1 MRILAIETSCDE
13 TSVAV
18 VENGT
23 HIMAHELATSAPDHV
38 KTGGIVPEVG
48 ARQQIIA
55 MIPTLE
61 KAMHEH
67 TPNDIDA
74 IAVTV
79 GPGLI
84 GSLIVGVET
93 AKALAA
99 AWHKPLIPID
109 HVVAHL
115 YAPWLEGNIP
125 TFPALGLIIS
135 GGHSEFLLLHDH
147 GDVEFL
153 GGTRDD
159 AIGEAF
165 DKVARLVGLPYPGGP
180 EIEKLA
186 KDGNPDAIPLPRP
199 MTDTVSLE
207 MSFSGLKN
215 AVRLAA
221 SDAALDKADIAA
233 SFQKAV
239 TDVLLRKIEYALQTY
254 APTSLI
260 VAGGVAANTYLRE
273 KIVKTFADSLD
284 VYISPLSLSVDNAA
298 MIACCAYFNNQPMPI
313 EEVVADPNYHSRT
326 VGTSR
331 RKKV

>member
-18 VENGT
+18 VEDGT
-23 HIMAHELATSAPDHV
+23 HVVAHELATSAPDHV

-61 KAMHEH
+61 KAMKGL
-67 TPNDIDA
+67 TSNDLDA
-74 IAVTV
+74 LAVTV

-84 GSLIVGVET
+84 GSLLVGVET
-93 AKALAA
+93 AKTLAV
-99 AWHKPLIPID
+99 AWQKPLIPVD

-115 YAPWLEGNIP
+115 YAPWLEGNTP

-147 GDVEFL
+147 GNVEFL

-159 AIGEAF
+159 AVGEAF
-165 DKVARLVGLPYPGGP
+165 DKVARLLGLPYPGGP

-186 KDGNPDAIPLPRP
+186 KGGNPHAIPLPRP
-199 MTDTVSLE
+199 MTDTDSLE

-215 AVRLAA
+215 AVRLAVQK
-221 SDAALDKADIAA
+221 DEHTPADIAA
-233 SFQKAV
+233 SFQQAI
-239 TDVLLRKIEYALQTY
+239 TDVLLDKIEYALQTY
-254 APTSLI
+254 TFKSLI
-260 VAGGVAANTYLRE
+260 IAGGVAANSYLRE
-273 KIVKTFADSLD
+273 AIVKTFADSLD

-298 MIACCAYFNNQPMPI
+298 MIACCAYFNNQPRPI
-313 EEVVADPNYHSRT
+313 EDIIADPNYHARLI
-326 VGTSR
+326 GTSR
-331 RKKV
+331 NKKL